1 MKIVDYTFE
10 VTVEAVE
17 VLQSMRQM
25 SGNENGGILL
35 GSEIEEQHYRIN
47 RVSEPCMLID
57 RSSKYGCI
65 RDAKKANEVIKRE
78 YESSNHKRVYFGEW
92 HTHPENKPT
101 PSNVD
106 ITSICDVFFK
116 SRIVIDGVF
125 LAIVGLKS
133 IYWGFYDGVNMYKIE
148 PTII

>member
-1 MKIVDYTFE
+1 MNIVDYTIE
-10 VTVEAVE
+10 VTTEVVET
-17 VLQSMRQM
+17 LQKMCQL

-35 GSEIEEQHYRIN
+35 GSEIGKQYYRIN

-65 RDAKKANEVIKRE
+65 RDAEKANEIIKRE

-92 HTHPENKPT
+92 HTHPENEPN
-101 PSNVD
+101 PSTID
-106 ITSICDVFFK
+106 ISSIRDVFFK
-116 SRIVIDGVF
+116 SKIVIDGVF

-133 IYWGFYDGVNMYKIE
+133 IYWGFYDGTNIHKIE
-148 PTII
+148 LIII

>member
-65 RDAKKANEVIKRE
+65 RDAKKAKIVFTTD
-78 YESSNHKRVYFGEW
+78 YY
-92 HTHPENKPT
+92 
-101 PSNVD
+101 
-106 ITSICDVFFK
+106 SI
-116 SRIVIDGVF
+116 
-125 LAIVGLKS
+125 
-133 IYWGFYDGVNMYKIE
+133 FYR
-148 PTII
+148 

>member
-47 RVSEPCMLID
+47 RIGTLYVN
-57 RSSKYGCI
+57 RS
-65 RDAKKANEVIKRE
+65 
-78 YESSNHKRVYFGEW
+78 
-92 HTHPENKPT
+92 
-101 PSNVD
+101 
-106 ITSICDVFFK
+106 FF
-116 SRIVIDGVF
+116 
-125 LAIVGLKS
+125 
-133 IYWGFYDGVNMYKIE
+133 
-148 PTII
+148 

>member
-65 RDAKKANEVIKRE
+65 RDAKKANEIKLIINAFLIFILF
-78 YESSNHKRVYFGEW
+78 SSFIN
-92 HTHPENKPT
+92 
-101 PSNVD
+101 
-106 ITSICDVFFK
+106 
-116 SRIVIDGVF
+116 
-125 LAIVGLKS
+125 
-133 IYWGFYDGVNMYKIE
+133 
-148 PTII
+148 IILLN